1 MKIMKSTTQAT
12 QGSSDL
18 HCSSLQPG
26 VSLRA
31 RATEV
36 TVALCGLES
45 TVHYLHLQTSGAVVL
60 CCASKRLAVVV
71 AAVFIYSMP
80 GYNCTIKERM
90 LYSTCKAPLLEVAEQ
105 QIGLDIGR
113 KV

>member
-1 MKIMKSTTQAT
+1 M
-12 QGSSDL
+12 
-18 HCSSLQPG
+18 
-26 VSLRA
+26 
-31 RATEV
+31 
-36 TVALCGLES
+36 
-45 TVHYLHLQTSGAVVL
+45 AVVVAAVFIYSMPGYN
-60 CCASKRLAVVV
+60 CTVKRLAVVV
-71 AAVFIYSMP
+71 VAVFIYSMP

>member
-1 MKIMKSTTQAT
+1 M
-12 QGSSDL
+12 
-18 HCSSLQPG
+18 
-26 VSLRA
+26 
-31 RATEV
+31 EV

-71 AAVFIYSMP
+71 VAVFIYSMP